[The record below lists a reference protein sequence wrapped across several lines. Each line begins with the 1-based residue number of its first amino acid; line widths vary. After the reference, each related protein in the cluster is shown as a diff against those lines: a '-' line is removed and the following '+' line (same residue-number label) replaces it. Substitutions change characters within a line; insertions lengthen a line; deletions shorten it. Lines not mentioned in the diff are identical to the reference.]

1 MRAKFIIN
9 NLKQKD
15 KKEGIT
21 LAVTFSRLIFS
32 DIFFN
37 ALAKMDLPRKD
48 MHLLIYDNSVDP
60 SLATSLAEHVHKL
73 TPEYKSVRLFKS
85 YLKGR
90 GNIRGSG
97 NDVFKTSKLWN
108 IWHMWKKL
116 FVTNGGMIHTPTFFL
131 LEDDTI
137 APPDAF
143 PKLYKTLMKDKKTA
157 FVTGISTGRAPA
169 PWVPVGLG
177 VHHMKMKGLF
187 CLERHSLNPNT
198 KGIVEVDGS
207 GVYCFV
213 ARTEAY
219 KKGFIGYDPIKL
231 NVPFFALDN
240 IMIYN
245 LKTKGYK
252 ILADF
257 SIWVSH
263 LQASAARIISFGK
276 NQAVEMYTIWL
287 PQINNYAQGMEVKDK
302 NHKPKRYHVRK
313 FADTWEL

>member
-1 MRAKFIIN
+1 MRPRYIIN

-21 LAVTFSRLIFS
+21 LVVTFSRLIFS
-32 DIFFN
+32 DIFFSS
-37 ALAKMDLPRKD
+37 LSKMDLPRKD
-48 MHLLIYDNSVDP
+48 MHLLVYDNSVDP
-60 SLATSLAEHVHKL
+60 SLATSLAEHVHAI
-73 TPEYKSVRLFKS
+73 TSEFKSVRLFKS

-108 IWHMWKKL
+108 IWAMWKKL
-116 FVTNGGMIHTPTFFL
+116 FVSRGGMIHTPTFFL

-137 APPDAF
+137 APQKAF
-143 PKLYKTLMKDKKTA
+143 PKLYATLMKRPKAAMITA
-157 FVTGISTGRAPA
+157 IETGRGPA
-169 PWVPVGLG
+169 PWIPVGLG

-187 CLERHSLNPNT
+187 CLERRSLNPNT

-219 KKGFIGYDPIKL
+219 KKGFEGYDPVKL

-240 IMIYN
+240 ILIWN

-252 ILADF
+252 VYADF
-257 SIWVSH
+257 SLWCSH
-263 LQASAARIISFGK
+263 LQASAGRIISFSK
-276 NQAVEMYTIWL
+276 NQAIEMYTIWL
-287 PQINNYAQGMEVKDK
+287 PQINNYAQGMEVKGKD
-302 NHKPKRYHVRK
+302 HKPRRYHVRK
-313 FADTWEL
+313 HADTWEI

>member
-1 MRAKFIIN
+1 MRGKFLIN
-9 NLKQKD
+9 NLKQKE

-21 LAVTFSRLIFS
+21 LVVTFSRLIFS
-32 DIFFN
+32 DIFFS
-37 ALAKMDLPRKD
+37 ALSKMKLPRKD
-48 MHLLIYDNSVDP
+48 MHLLVYDNSVDP
-60 SLATSLAEHVHKL
+60 SLAASLTEHVHSV
-73 TPEYKSVRLFKS
+73 THEFKSVRLFKS
-85 YLKGR
+85 YLRGR

-108 IWHMWKKL
+108 IWHMWLRL
-116 FVTNGGMIHTPTFFL
+116 FIKNGGMIHTPTFFL

-143 PKLYKTLMKDKKTA
+143 PKLYKTLMKDEKTA

-177 VHHMKMKGLF
+177 VHYMKMKGLF

-263 LQASAARIISFGK
+263 LQASAARIIAFGK

-313 FADTWEL
+313 FAETWEL